1 MIIWRLCVYQLL
13 EAGIERV
20 MDWEMGG
27 RRGFCVRR
35 KI

>member
-20 MDWEMGG
+20 MDWEMGEG
-27 RRGFCVRR
+27 KERLLCT
-35 KI
+35 